1 MQRISTSDLVL
12 HSSLPSLTLLSRQFS
27 KPAAAA
33 FDHIDLNADNLSNP
47 SFIYFKKLP
56 PRRTA
61 YLCCRLL
68 CLLFV
73 LGSAG
78 KLLFLDY
85 H

>member
-1 MQRISTSDLVL
+1 MQRISTSDLIL
-12 HSSLPSLTLLSRQFS
+12 HFILLTLLSRLFS

-33 FDHIDLNADNLSNP
+33 FDYVHLNAVNLPTP
-47 SFIYFKKLP
+47 SFIYFKKFP